1 MSEHAEARVDLLAA
15 AMYGHSRAEAEALI
29 DDFERQV
36 AEKHAA
42 VLRAYP
48 DYQGVM
54 DLAAALV
61 LGDDHP
67 HRRHDHPAPASP
79 VRPDEEATP

>member
-1 MSEHAEARVDLLAA
+1 MSEYTEARIDLLAA
-15 AMYGHSRAEAEALI
+15 AMYGHSRAEAEELI

-42 VLRAYP
+42 ILRVYP
-48 DYQGVM
+48 DYRGVM

-61 LGDDHP
+61 LGEDHP
-67 HRRHDHPAPASP
+67 HRKQDVSASP
-79 VRPDEEATP
+79 VRPDEEPTP